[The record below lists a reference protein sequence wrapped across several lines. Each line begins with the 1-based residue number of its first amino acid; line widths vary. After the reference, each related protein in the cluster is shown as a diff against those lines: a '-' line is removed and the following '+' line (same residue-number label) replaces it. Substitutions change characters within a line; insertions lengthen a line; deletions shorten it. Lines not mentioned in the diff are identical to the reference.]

1 MTKQRILSD
10 RDLGRGMVTVQRE
23 GFACALLPTVSY
35 GSRKAAAAAETFDIW
50 IGRVCEVVLSEGCSR
65 QLRERHDKDI
75 YFATP
80 GEIARRQS
88 DATET
93 SKGGKWRMSRASSLL
108 LQVIPPIGAEGLSR
122 RPPAGP
128 CRLFLGPG
136 FRLAA
141 RWNRLG
147 ETVKTRKKRG
157 KTGKKWARYG
167 LKRVKESGSPPP
179 ASAAPRRF
187 RCAASTRGRRPPPP
201 RSGCPAATAR
211 EPSSRLSE
219 GRTPSEHGRKKPS
232 E

>member
-93 SKGGKWRMSRASSLL
+93 SKGGKWRMSRASSRNCIFGGLL
-108 LQVIPPIGAEGLSR
+108 RCTPASSDLSR
-122 RPPAGP
+122 SPWQGMQ
-128 CRLFLGPG
+128 
-136 FRLAA
+136 
-141 RWNRLG
+141 
-147 ETVKTRKKRG
+147 RKS
-157 KTGKKWARYG
+157 TQ
-167 LKRVKESGSPPP
+167 S
-179 ASAAPRRF
+179 
-187 RCAASTRGRRPPPP
+187 CASTR
-201 RSGCPAATAR
+201 
-211 EPSSRLSE
+211 
-219 GRTPSEHGRKKPS
+219 RTTRQ
-232 E
+232 